1 MYLYEEK
8 TICGKTDKWLELAK
22 IKLSSLPI
30 GFYCDG
36 SLSCDGSS
44 VKELPSNLI
53 IKGNLYIGDCNI
65 SQLPSKLVVGGDL
78 ILLNSPIFDL
88 PNDICLCG
96 SIIAIKA
103 NNIPKYQPN
112 TVYNNF
118 VCDKNGKII
127 PFSYSKYIN
136 REAPETVVRL
146 KPYTFY
152 HGLFGTNAVS
162 YNEPLRVLSCSSLK
176 DGIHK
181 IDYDALKNSSIFKK
195 YYDYDIHQKRF
206 AKELV
211 TIFKEITDACDE
223 GIDEYLKEDKIVLT
237 NKYSIAELNKMLQ
250 NKSFEKKYYKTTYV
264 DLFTDY
270 FFHREKFD

>member
-65 SQLPSKLVVGGDL
+65 SQLPSKLVVGEDL
-78 ILLNSPIFDL
+78 ILLNSSIFDL
-88 PNDICLCG
+88 PDDICLCG

-112 TVYNNF
+112 TVYDNF

-127 PFSYSKYIN
+127 PFSYSKYVN

-162 YNEPLRVLSCSSLK
+162 YNEPLRILSCSSLK

-195 YYDYDIHQKRF
+195 YYDYDVNQKRF

-250 NKSFEKKYYKTTYV
+250 NKNFEKKYYKTTYV

>member
-1 MYLYEEK
+1 M
-8 TICGKTDKWLELAK
+8 
-22 IKLSSLPI
+22 
-30 GFYCDG
+30 
-36 SLSCDGSS
+36 
-44 VKELPSNLI
+44 
-53 IKGNLYIGDCNI
+53 
-65 SQLPSKLVVGGDL
+65 
-78 ILLNSPIFDL
+78 ILLNSSIFDL
-88 PNDICLCG
+88 PDDICLCG
-96 SIIAIKA
+96 SIIAIKV

>member
-65 SQLPSKLVVGGDL
+65 SQLPSKLVVGEDL
-78 ILLNSPIFDL
+78 ILLNSSIFDL
-88 PNDICLCG
+88 PDDICLCG

-112 TVYNNF
+112 TVYDNF

-127 PFSYSKYIN
+127 PFSYSKYVN

-162 YNEPLRVLSCSSLK
+162 YNEPLRIFSCSSLK

-195 YYDYDIHQKRF
+195 YYDYDVNQKRF

>member
-44 VKELPSNLI
+44 VKELPSNLT

-78 ILLNSPIFDL
+78 ILLNSSIFDL
-88 PNDICLCG
+88 PDDICLCG
-96 SIIAIKA
+96 SIIAIKV

-112 TVYNNF
+112 TIYNNF
-118 VCDKNGKII
+118 VCDKDGKII
-127 PFSYSKYIN
+127 PFSYSKYVN

-162 YNEPLRVLSCSSLK
+162 YNEPLRILSCSGLK

-211 TIFKEITDACDE
+211 TIFKDITDACDE

-250 NKSFEKKYYKTTYV
+250 NKNFEKKYYKTTYV